1 MKNNPIICAIDTPII
16 SEANNIIS
24 QIGDNVG
31 GIKLGLEFF
40 CKNGPEGI
48 KEVANSNVPIFLDL
62 KFHDI
67 PNTVEKAVRSIAS
80 LPCFMTTIHMLNGSE
95 TIRKCVGLKNEVE
108 NLPMLI
114 GVTILTSHND
124 ITEIGIDL
132 KIQDEVLKLAEIAAK
147 EGMDGI
153 VCSPHEI
160 EIIKKNFGNKLK
172 LICPGIRPE
181 GISSNDQKRIMTPK
195 SAIELGADY
204 LVIGRPITESTHL
217 GKTSKEIYNSIK

>member
-1 MKNNPIICAIDTPII
+1 MKQNPIICAIDTPDIAKAK
-16 SEANNIIS
+16 EVAS
-24 QIGDNVG
+24 QISSNVG

-40 CKNGPEGI
+40 CKNGPDGI
-48 KEVANSNVPIFLDL
+48 KEVASSGTPIFLDL

-67 PNTVEKAVRSIAS
+67 PNTVEKAVRSISS
-80 LPCFMTTIHMLNGSE
+80 LPCFMTTIHMLNGRE
-95 TIRKCVGLKNEVE
+95 TIKRCVNLKSELE

-114 GVTILTSHND
+114 GVTILTSHSD
-124 ITEIGIDL
+124 ISEIGINL
-132 KIQDEVLKLAEIAAK
+132 KIQDEVLMLAEIAAK

-160 EIIKKNFGNKLK
+160 EIIKKNFGDSLK

-181 GISSNDQKRIMTPK
+181 GISANDQKRIMTPK
-195 SAIELGADY
+195 QAIEYGADY

-217 GKTSKEIYNSIK
+217 GKTSKEICDSLK